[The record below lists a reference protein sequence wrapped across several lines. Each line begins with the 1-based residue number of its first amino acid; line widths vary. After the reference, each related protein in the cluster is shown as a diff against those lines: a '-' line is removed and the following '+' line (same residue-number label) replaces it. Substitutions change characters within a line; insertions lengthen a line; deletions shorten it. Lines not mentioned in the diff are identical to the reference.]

1 MSNYSD
7 LIGFTI
13 FKCGSGYYAKPQMIV
28 CKSFEVF
35 VLPVASATYPHLLQY
50 CSLILKL
57 HASFRTIMHALTI
70 IRKINTYLAGN

>member
-1 MSNYSD
+1 
-7 LIGFTI
+7 
-13 FKCGSGYYAKPQMIV
+13 MIV

-35 VLPVASATYPHLLQY
+35 VLLVASATCPHLLQY

>member
-1 MSNYSD
+1 MVCILVVFDVSKPAP
-7 LIGFTI
+7 GTMQ
-13 FKCGSGYYAKPQMIV
+13 KPQMIV